1 MTSEEAAAAA
11 VAPVLLEK
19 WTKITLDVPLLV
31 DVITDRQTYQELLSS
46 IAGAS
51 MLCSIIQFLFFII
64 TILSAESHY
73 YDCSRS
79 CVI

>member
-31 DVITDRQTYQELLSS
+31 DVITDRQTDVPRT
-46 IAGAS
+46 
-51 MLCSIIQFLFFII
+51 FII
-64 TILSAESHY
+64 H
-73 YDCSRS
+73 RRRFH
-79 CVI
+79 VV